1 MEHDNENHLEGLGRL
16 IAQAEVDSEDDAHEE
31 EEDGNRVLF
40 LDEDEDEDEDE
51 EEDVDDEYSE
61 ANPNDE
67 NEESEGQSS
76 APEAVLANYFEG
88 VQSKLSNEKRA
99 TDENRRETFWIEPPS
114 PFFSLK
120 GQVLDPASLYLPR
133 VFVWRPHLR
142 QELTCKE
149 CRSALSVKGWKAFC

>member
-1 MEHDNENHLEGLGRL
+1 VRL

-31 EEDGNRVLF
+31 EEAGNRVLF

-51 EEDVDDEYSE
+51 EEDVDDKYSE

-76 APEAVLANYFEG
+76 APEAVLANYFERL
-88 VQSKLSNEKRA
+88 QSKLSNEKRA

-120 GQVLDPASLYLPR
+120 GKVLDPASLYLPR

-142 QELTCKE
+142 Q
-149 CRSALSVKGWKAFC
+149 